1 MTFVPRRRRTIRRPK
16 DILTL
21 ALKNLW
27 PGDELLCT
35 ARTGDAIRSRVDA
48 FRASKQD
55 WRVEIISY
63 GPIRKIRR
71 VL

>member
-1 MTFVPRRRRTIRRPK
+1 MTFVPRRRRAIRRPK

-35 ARTGDAIRSRVDA
+35 ARTGDAIRSRVES

>member
-1 MTFVPRRRRTIRRPK
+1 MTFVPRRRRTFRRPK

-35 ARTGDAIRSRVDA
+35 ARTGDAIRSRVES
-48 FRASKQD
+48 FRASKTD
-55 WRVEIISY
+55 WRLEVIPY

-71 VL
+71 TA

>member
-1 MTFVPRRRRTIRRPK
+1 MVFVHRRRAIRRPK

-35 ARTGDAIRSRVDA
+35 ARTGDAIRSRVES
-48 FRASKQD
+48 FRASKTD
-55 WRVEIISY
+55 WRLEVILY

-71 VL
+71 TA